1 MQQRIP
7 YDGNDLGA
15 VYTKKYTA
23 FRLWAPTADA
33 VTLCLYR
40 EGDGDCLSD
49 TLPMKRDV
57 QGTWTIRVD
66 GDLRHVYYTYRLE
79 RSGKTVESQDP
90 YSVAVGVNGQRSMVL
105 DLKETDPENFKED
118 HGPVFS
124 NRTDLVICEIS
135 VLDSTADGS
144 SGVKYPGKYLGLA
157 EKGTKN
163 KEGEATGLDY
173 LKSLGIT
180 HVQIMPM
187 YDFASIDEAAPKK
200 REYNWGY
207 DPLNYNVPEGSF
219 STDPFHGEVRI
230 REMKE
235 MIAAFHREGI
245 GVIMDVVYNHTYDLD
260 SCLQK
265 CEPDYYY
272 RMNGTRYSNA
282 SACGNEI
289 ASEQPMMRKYIVES
303 VCYWAREYHVDG
315 FRFDL
320 MGVLDI
326 DTMNEISR
334 RLKEINPYIILYGEG
349 WTGGTSTMPE
359 FRRAMKRNARMLDGI
374 GMFSDD
380 IRDMVRG
387 HVFYNKDC
395 GYVSGKEKMK
405 VAVRYC
411 ATGGVWHPQVD
422 YAAYTYAA
430 GGTWTDTPEKVINY
444 VSCHDNLTL
453 WDKLQISRP
462 DCDAGERLAMNR
474 LATAMVFTAQGVPF
488 FLSGEEFART
498 KPAGK
503 NGEVSENSYNL
514 PYETNVLRYD
524 WNDEQKE
531 LQQYYRGL
539 IAFRKAHKGLR
550 MTDAEEIRQ
559 NILFMEM
566 TSEQTVAFTIRQP
579 EETLLVAYNA
589 SGRKETLLLPDD
601 RTWTLYIDDLHAGT
615 EPIGSVH
622 SNMELPATGRSN
634 APHIVSVSTEGVRAE
649 VLLHALEDKEIYVS
663 AGSACSSNKPS
674 VSHTLKSIGLKPE
687 FLDATIR
694 FSFCVETTEEEID
707 YAVKEMAALVPMLQ
721 KYTRH

>member
-245 GVIMDVVYNHTYDLD
+245 GVIMDVVYNHTYDLN

-395 GYVSGKEKMK
+395 GYVSGKDGMK
-405 VAVRYC
+405 VSVRYC

-462 DCDAGERLAMNR
+462 DCNAGERLAMNR
-474 LATAMVFTAQGVPF
+474 LAAAMVFTAQGVPF

-498 KPAGK
+498 KPVGK

-550 MTDAEEIRQ
+550 MTDAEEIRK

-622 SNMELPATGRSN
+622 SNMELPATGC
-634 APHIVSVSTEGVRAE
+634 V
-649 VLLHALEDKEIYVS
+649 VLGISALS
-663 AGSACSSNKPS
+663 C
-674 VSHTLKSIGLKPE
+674 
-687 FLDATIR
+687 
-694 FSFCVETTEEEID
+694 
-707 YAVKEMAALVPMLQ
+707 
-721 KYTRH
+721 

>member
-79 RSGKTVESQDP
+79 RSGKTVELQDP

-474 LATAMVFTAQGVPF
+474 LAAAMVFTAQGVPF

-566 TSEQTVAFTIRQP
+566 TSEQTIAFIIRQP

-622 SNMELPATGRSN
+622 SNMELPATGC
-634 APHIVSVSTEGVRAE
+634 V
-649 VLLHALEDKEIYVS
+649 VLGISELS
-663 AGSACSSNKPS
+663 C
-674 VSHTLKSIGLKPE
+674 
-687 FLDATIR
+687 
-694 FSFCVETTEEEID
+694 
-707 YAVKEMAALVPMLQ
+707 
-721 KYTRH
+721 

>member
-359 FRRAMKRNARMLDGI
+359 FRRATKRNARMLDGI

-474 LATAMVFTAQGVPF
+474 LAAAMVFTAQGVPF

-622 SNMELPATGRSN
+622 SNMELPATGC
-634 APHIVSVSTEGVRAE
+634 V
-649 VLLHALEDKEIYVS
+649 VLGINELS
-663 AGSACSSNKPS
+663 C
-674 VSHTLKSIGLKPE
+674 
-687 FLDATIR
+687 
-694 FSFCVETTEEEID
+694 
-707 YAVKEMAALVPMLQ
+707 
-721 KYTRH
+721 

>member
-118 HGPVFS
+118 HGPVFQ

-173 LKSLGIT
+173 FKSLGIT

-187 YDFASIDEAAPKK
+187 YDFASIDEAAQKK

-282 SACGNEI
+282 SACGNEV

-334 RLKEINPYIILYGEG
+334 RLREINPYIILYGEG

-395 GYVSGKEKMK
+395 GYVSGKDGMK
-405 VAVRYC
+405 VSVRYC

-462 DCDAGERLAMNR
+462 DCNAGERLAMNR
-474 LATAMVFTAQGVPF
+474 LAAAMVFTAQGVPF

-498 KPAGK
+498 KPVGK

-550 MTDAEEIRQ
+550 MTDAEEIRK

-622 SNMELPATGRSN
+622 SNKELPATGC
-634 APHIVSVSTEGVRAE
+634 V
-649 VLLHALEDKEIYVS
+649 VLGISALS
-663 AGSACSSNKPS
+663 C
-674 VSHTLKSIGLKPE
+674 
-687 FLDATIR
+687 
-694 FSFCVETTEEEID
+694 
-707 YAVKEMAALVPMLQ
+707 
-721 KYTRH
+721 

>member
-303 VCYWAREYHVDG
+303 VCYWAREYHMDG

-334 RLKEINPYIILYGEG
+334 RLKEINPHIILYGEG
-349 WTGGTSTMPE
+349 WTGGTSIMPE

-411 ATGGVWHPQVD
+411 AAGGVWHPQVD
-422 YAAYTYAA
+422 YASYTYAA

-474 LATAMVFTAQGVPF
+474 LAAAMVFTAQGVPF

-498 KPAGK
+498 KPVGE

-550 MTDAEEIRQ
+550 MTDAEEIRK

-622 SNMELPATGRSN
+622 SNMELPATGC
-634 APHIVSVSTEGVRAE
+634 V
-649 VLLHALEDKEIYVS
+649 VLGISELS
-663 AGSACSSNKPS
+663 C
-674 VSHTLKSIGLKPE
+674 
-687 FLDATIR
+687 
-694 FSFCVETTEEEID
+694 
-707 YAVKEMAALVPMLQ
+707 
-721 KYTRH
+721 

>member
-566 TSEQTVAFTIRQP
+566 TSEQTIAFTIRQP

-622 SNMELPATGRSN
+622 SNMELPATGC
-634 APHIVSVSTEGVRAE
+634 V
-649 VLLHALEDKEIYVS
+649 VLGINELS
-663 AGSACSSNKPS
+663 C
-674 VSHTLKSIGLKPE
+674 
-687 FLDATIR
+687 
-694 FSFCVETTEEEID
+694 
-707 YAVKEMAALVPMLQ
+707 
-721 KYTRH
+721 

>member
-289 ASEQPMMRKYIVES
+289 ASEQPMMRKYIIES

-326 DTMNEISR
+326 DTMNEISH

-395 GYVSGKEKMK
+395 GYVSGKDGMK
-405 VAVRYC
+405 VSVRYC

-462 DCDAGERLAMNR
+462 DCNAGERLAMNR
-474 LATAMVFTAQGVPF
+474 LAAAMVFTAQGVPF

-498 KPAGK
+498 KPVGK

-550 MTDAEEIRQ
+550 MTDAEEIRK

-622 SNMELPATGRSN
+622 SNMELPATGC
-634 APHIVSVSTEGVRAE
+634 V
-649 VLLHALEDKEIYVS
+649 VLGISALS
-663 AGSACSSNKPS
+663 C
-674 VSHTLKSIGLKPE
+674 
-687 FLDATIR
+687 
-694 FSFCVETTEEEID
+694 
-707 YAVKEMAALVPMLQ
+707 
-721 KYTRH
+721 

>member
-49 TLPMKRDV
+49 TLPMKQDV

-157 EKGTKN
+157 EKETKN

-395 GYVSGKEKMK
+395 GYVSGKDGMK

-411 ATGGVWHPQVD
+411 AAGGVWHPQVD

-474 LATAMVFTAQGVPF
+474 LAAAMVFTAQGVPF

-566 TSEQTVAFTIRQP
+566 TSEQTIAFIIRQP

-622 SNMELPATGRSN
+622 SNMELPATGC
-634 APHIVSVSTEGVRAE
+634 V
-649 VLLHALEDKEIYVS
+649 VLGISELS
-663 AGSACSSNKPS
+663 C
-674 VSHTLKSIGLKPE
+674 
-687 FLDATIR
+687 
-694 FSFCVETTEEEID
+694 
-707 YAVKEMAALVPMLQ
+707 
-721 KYTRH
+721 

>member
-422 YAAYTYAA
+422 YAAYTYAV

-453 WDKLQISRP
+453 WDKLQISRS

-474 LATAMVFTAQGVPF
+474 LAAAMVFTAQGVPF

-566 TSEQTVAFTIRQP
+566 TSEQTIAFTIRQP

-615 EPIGSVH
+615 RPIGSVH
-622 SNMELPATGRSN
+622 SNMELPATGC
-634 APHIVSVSTEGVRAE
+634 V
-649 VLLHALEDKEIYVS
+649 VLGINELS
-663 AGSACSSNKPS
+663 C
-674 VSHTLKSIGLKPE
+674 
-687 FLDATIR
+687 
-694 FSFCVETTEEEID
+694 
-707 YAVKEMAALVPMLQ
+707 
-721 KYTRH
+721 

>member
-105 DLKETDPENFKED
+105 DLRETDPENFKED

-303 VCYWAREYHVDG
+303 VCYWAREYHMDG

-334 RLKEINPYIILYGEG
+334 RLKEINPHIILYGEG
-349 WTGGTSTMPE
+349 WTGGTSIMPE

-411 ATGGVWHPQVD
+411 AAGGVWHPQVD
-422 YAAYTYAA
+422 YASYTYAA

-474 LATAMVFTAQGVPF
+474 LAAAMVFTAQGVPF

-498 KPAGK
+498 KPVGE

-550 MTDAEEIRQ
+550 MTEAEEIRK

-622 SNMELPATGRSN
+622 SNMELPATGC
-634 APHIVSVSTEGVRAE
+634 V
-649 VLLHALEDKEIYVS
+649 VLGISALS
-663 AGSACSSNKPS
+663 C
-674 VSHTLKSIGLKPE
+674 
-687 FLDATIR
+687 
-694 FSFCVETTEEEID
+694 
-707 YAVKEMAALVPMLQ
+707 
-721 KYTRH
+721 

>member
-105 DLKETDPENFKED
+105 DLKETDPKNFEKD

-187 YDFASIDEAAPKK
+187 YDFASIDEAAQKK

-282 SACGNEI
+282 SACGNEV

-334 RLKEINPYIILYGEG
+334 RLREINPYIILYGEG

-395 GYVSGKEKMK
+395 GYVSGKDGMK
-405 VAVRYC
+405 VSVRYC

-462 DCDAGERLAMNR
+462 DCNAGERLAMNR
-474 LATAMVFTAQGVPF
+474 LAAAMVFTAQGVPF

-498 KPAGK
+498 KPVGK

-550 MTDAEEIRQ
+550 MTDAEEIRK

-622 SNMELPATGRSN
+622 SNMELPATGC
-634 APHIVSVSTEGVRAE
+634 V
-649 VLLHALEDKEIYVS
+649 VLGISELS
-663 AGSACSSNKPS
+663 C
-674 VSHTLKSIGLKPE
+674 
-687 FLDATIR
+687 
-694 FSFCVETTEEEID
+694 
-707 YAVKEMAALVPMLQ
+707 
-721 KYTRH
+721 

>member
-422 YAAYTYAA
+422 YAAYTYAV

-474 LATAMVFTAQGVPF
+474 LAAAMVFTAQGVPF

-550 MTDAEEIRQ
+550 MTDAEEIHQ

-566 TSEQTVAFTIRQP
+566 TSEQTIAFIIRQP

-622 SNMELPATGRSN
+622 SNMELPATGC
-634 APHIVSVSTEGVRAE
+634 V
-649 VLLHALEDKEIYVS
+649 VLGISELS
-663 AGSACSSNKPS
+663 C
-674 VSHTLKSIGLKPE
+674 
-687 FLDATIR
+687 
-694 FSFCVETTEEEID
+694 
-707 YAVKEMAALVPMLQ
+707 
-721 KYTRH
+721 

>member
-422 YAAYTYAA
+422 YAAYTYAV

-474 LATAMVFTAQGVPF
+474 LAAAMVFTAQGVPF

-566 TSEQTVAFTIRQP
+566 TSEQTIAFIIRQP

-622 SNMELPATGRSN
+622 SNMELPATGC
-634 APHIVSVSTEGVRAE
+634 V
-649 VLLHALEDKEIYVS
+649 VLGINELS
-663 AGSACSSNKPS
+663 C
-674 VSHTLKSIGLKPE
+674 
-687 FLDATIR
+687 
-694 FSFCVETTEEEID
+694 
-707 YAVKEMAALVPMLQ
+707 
-721 KYTRH
+721 

>member
-474 LATAMVFTAQGVPF
+474 LAAAMVFTAQGVPF

-566 TSEQTVAFTIRQP
+566 TSEQTIAFIIRQP

-622 SNMELPATGRSN
+622 SNMELPATGC
-634 APHIVSVSTEGVRAE
+634 V
-649 VLLHALEDKEIYVS
+649 VLGINELS
-663 AGSACSSNKPS
+663 C
-674 VSHTLKSIGLKPE
+674 
-687 FLDATIR
+687 
-694 FSFCVETTEEEID
+694 
-707 YAVKEMAALVPMLQ
+707 
-721 KYTRH
+721 

>member
-79 RSGKTVESQDP
+79 RSGKTVELQDP

-395 GYVSGKEKMK
+395 GYVSGKDGMK

-411 ATGGVWHPQVD
+411 AAGGVWHPQVD

-474 LATAMVFTAQGVPF
+474 LAAAMVFTAQGVPF

-566 TSEQTVAFTIRQP
+566 TSEQTIAFTIRQP

-622 SNMELPATGRSN
+622 SNMELPATGC
-634 APHIVSVSTEGVRAE
+634 V
-649 VLLHALEDKEIYVS
+649 VLGISELS
-663 AGSACSSNKPS
+663 C
-674 VSHTLKSIGLKPE
+674 
-687 FLDATIR
+687 
-694 FSFCVETTEEEID
+694 
-707 YAVKEMAALVPMLQ
+707 
-721 KYTRH
+721 

>member
-79 RSGKTVESQDP
+79 RSGKTVELQDP

-474 LATAMVFTAQGVPF
+474 LAAAMVFTAQGVPF

-524 WNDEQKE
+524 WSDGQKE

-566 TSEQTVAFTIRQP
+566 TSEQTVAFIIRQP

-622 SNMELPATGRSN
+622 SNMELPATGC
-634 APHIVSVSTEGVRAE
+634 V
-649 VLLHALEDKEIYVS
+649 VLGINELS
-663 AGSACSSNKPS
+663 C
-674 VSHTLKSIGLKPE
+674 
-687 FLDATIR
+687 
-694 FSFCVETTEEEID
+694 
-707 YAVKEMAALVPMLQ
+707 
-721 KYTRH
+721 

>member
-7 YDGNDLGA
+7 YNGNDLGA

-49 TLPMKRDV
+49 TFPMKRDV

-105 DLKETDPENFKED
+105 DLKETDPENFEKD
-118 HGPVFS
+118 HGPVFQ

-303 VCYWAREYHVDG
+303 VCYWAREYHMDG

-334 RLKEINPYIILYGEG
+334 RLKEINPHIILYGEG
-349 WTGGTSTMPE
+349 WTGGTSIMPE

-411 ATGGVWHPQVD
+411 AAGGVWHPQVD
-422 YAAYTYAA
+422 YASYTYAA

-474 LATAMVFTAQGVPF
+474 LAAAMVFTAQGVPF

-498 KPAGK
+498 KPVGE

-550 MTDAEEIRQ
+550 MTEAEEIRK

-622 SNMELPATGRSN
+622 SNMELPATGC
-634 APHIVSVSTEGVRAE
+634 V
-649 VLLHALEDKEIYVS
+649 VLGISALS
-663 AGSACSSNKPS
+663 C
-674 VSHTLKSIGLKPE
+674 
-687 FLDATIR
+687 
-694 FSFCVETTEEEID
+694 
-707 YAVKEMAALVPMLQ
+707 
-721 KYTRH
+721 

>member
-57 QGTWTIRVD
+57 QGTWTIWVD
-66 GDLRHVYYTYRLE
+66 GDLWHVYYTYRLE

-474 LATAMVFTAQGVPF
+474 LAAAMVFTAQGVPF

-566 TSEQTVAFTIRQP
+566 TSEQTIAFIIRQP

-622 SNMELPATGRSN
+622 SNMELPATGC
-634 APHIVSVSTEGVRAE
+634 V
-649 VLLHALEDKEIYVS
+649 VLGISELS
-663 AGSACSSNKPS
+663 C
-674 VSHTLKSIGLKPE
+674 
-687 FLDATIR
+687 
-694 FSFCVETTEEEID
+694 
-707 YAVKEMAALVPMLQ
+707 
-721 KYTRH
+721 

>member
-474 LATAMVFTAQGVPF
+474 LAAAMVFTAQGVPF

-550 MTDAEEIRQ
+550 MTC
-559 NILFMEM
+559 LLY
-566 TSEQTVAFTIRQP
+566 TSPSPR
-579 EETLLVAYNA
+579 
-589 SGRKETLLLPDD
+589 D
-601 RTWTLYIDDLHAGT
+601 
-615 EPIGSVH
+615 
-622 SNMELPATGRSN
+622 
-634 APHIVSVSTEGVRAE
+634 
-649 VLLHALEDKEIYVS
+649 
-663 AGSACSSNKPS
+663 CS
-674 VSHTLKSIGLKPE
+674 
-687 FLDATIR
+687 
-694 FSFCVETTEEEID
+694 
-707 YAVKEMAALVPMLQ
+707 
-721 KYTRH
+721 

>member
-245 GVIMDVVYNHTYDLD
+245 GVIMDVVFNHTYDLD

-474 LATAMVFTAQGVPF
+474 LAAAMVFTAQGVPF

-566 TSEQTVAFTIRQP
+566 TSEQTIAFIIRQP

-615 EPIGSVH
+615 RPIGSVH
-622 SNMELPATGRSN
+622 SNMELPATGC
-634 APHIVSVSTEGVRAE
+634 V
-649 VLLHALEDKEIYVS
+649 VLGINELS
-663 AGSACSSNKPS
+663 C
-674 VSHTLKSIGLKPE
+674 
-687 FLDATIR
+687 
-694 FSFCVETTEEEID
+694 
-707 YAVKEMAALVPMLQ
+707 
-721 KYTRH
+721 

>member
-66 GDLRHVYYTYRLE
+66 GDLWHVYYTYRLE

-474 LATAMVFTAQGVPF
+474 LAAAMVFTAQGVPF
-488 FLSGEEFART
+488 FLGGEEFART

-524 WNDEQKE
+524 WSDGQKG

-566 TSEQTVAFTIRQP
+566 TSEQTIAFTIRQP

-615 EPIGSVH
+615 RPIGSVH
-622 SNMELPATGRSN
+622 SNMELPATGC
-634 APHIVSVSTEGVRAE
+634 V
-649 VLLHALEDKEIYVS
+649 VLGINELS
-663 AGSACSSNKPS
+663 C
-674 VSHTLKSIGLKPE
+674 
-687 FLDATIR
+687 
-694 FSFCVETTEEEID
+694 
-707 YAVKEMAALVPMLQ
+707 
-721 KYTRH
+721 

>member
-15 VYTKKYTA
+15 VYTKKGTD

-33 VTLCLYR
+33 VTLCLYQ

-49 TLPMKRDV
+49 TIPMKRDI

-105 DLKETDPENFKED
+105 DLRETDPENFKED
-118 HGPVFS
+118 HGPAFK

-135 VLDSTADGS
+135 VLDSTADVS
-144 SGVKYPGKYLGLA
+144 SGVKHPGKYLGLT

-163 KEGEATGLDY
+163 KDGEPTGLDY

-422 YAAYTYAA
+422 YAAYTYAV

-474 LATAMVFTAQGVPF
+474 LAAAMVFTAQGVPF

-566 TSEQTVAFTIRQP
+566 TSEQTIAFIIRQP

-622 SNMELPATGRSN
+622 SNMELPATGC
-634 APHIVSVSTEGVRAE
+634 V
-649 VLLHALEDKEIYVS
+649 VLGISELS
-663 AGSACSSNKPS
+663 C
-674 VSHTLKSIGLKPE
+674 
-687 FLDATIR
+687 
-694 FSFCVETTEEEID
+694 
-707 YAVKEMAALVPMLQ
+707 
-721 KYTRH
+721 

>member
-7 YDGNDLGA
+7 YNGNDLGA

-49 TLPMKRDV
+49 TFPMKRDV

-105 DLKETDPENFKED
+105 DLKETDPENFEKD
-118 HGPVFS
+118 HGPVFQ

-282 SACGNEI
+282 SACGNEV

-334 RLKEINPYIILYGEG
+334 RLREINPYIILYGEG

-395 GYVSGKEKMK
+395 GYVSGKDGMK
-405 VAVRYC
+405 VSVRYC

-462 DCDAGERLAMNR
+462 DCNAGERLAMNR
-474 LATAMVFTAQGVPF
+474 LAAAMVFTAQGVPF

-498 KPAGK
+498 KPVGK

-550 MTDAEEIRQ
+550 MTDAEEIRK

-622 SNMELPATGRSN
+622 SNMELPATGC
-634 APHIVSVSTEGVRAE
+634 V
-649 VLLHALEDKEIYVS
+649 VLGISELS
-663 AGSACSSNKPS
+663 C
-674 VSHTLKSIGLKPE
+674 
-687 FLDATIR
+687 
-694 FSFCVETTEEEID
+694 
-707 YAVKEMAALVPMLQ
+707 
-721 KYTRH
+721 

>member
-1 MQQRIP
+1 M
-7 YDGNDLGA
+7 
-15 VYTKKYTA
+15 YTKKYTA

-79 RSGKTVESQDP
+79 RSGKTVELQDP

-135 VLDSTADGS
+135 VLD
-144 SGVKYPGKYLGLA
+144 
-157 EKGTKN
+157 
-163 KEGEATGLDY
+163 
-173 LKSLGIT
+173 
-180 HVQIMPM
+180 
-187 YDFASIDEAAPKK
+187 
-200 REYNWGY
+200 

-474 LATAMVFTAQGVPF
+474 LAAAMVFTAQGVPF

-566 TSEQTVAFTIRQP
+566 TSEQTIAFIIRQP

-622 SNMELPATGRSN
+622 SNMELPATGC
-634 APHIVSVSTEGVRAE
+634 V
-649 VLLHALEDKEIYVS
+649 VLGISELS
-663 AGSACSSNKPS
+663 C
-674 VSHTLKSIGLKPE
+674 
-687 FLDATIR
+687 
-694 FSFCVETTEEEID
+694 
-707 YAVKEMAALVPMLQ
+707 
-721 KYTRH
+721 

>member
-326 DTMNEISR
+326 DTMNEISH

-349 WTGGTSTMPE
+349 WTGGTSAMPE

-395 GYVSGKEKMK
+395 GYVSGKDGMK
-405 VAVRYC
+405 VSVRYC

-462 DCDAGERLAMNR
+462 DCNAGERLAMNR
-474 LATAMVFTAQGVPF
+474 LAAAMVFTAQGVPF

-498 KPAGK
+498 KPVGK

-550 MTDAEEIRQ
+550 MTDAEEIRK

-622 SNMELPATGRSN
+622 SNMELPATGC
-634 APHIVSVSTEGVRAE
+634 V
-649 VLLHALEDKEIYVS
+649 VLGISALS
-663 AGSACSSNKPS
+663 C
-674 VSHTLKSIGLKPE
+674 
-687 FLDATIR
+687 
-694 FSFCVETTEEEID
+694 
-707 YAVKEMAALVPMLQ
+707 
-721 KYTRH
+721 

>member
-474 LATAMVFTAQGVPF
+474 LAAAMVFTAQGVPF

-566 TSEQTVAFTIRQP
+566 TSEQTIAFTIRQP

-622 SNMELPATGRSN
+622 SNMELPATGC
-634 APHIVSVSTEGVRAE
+634 V
-649 VLLHALEDKEIYVS
+649 VLGINELS
-663 AGSACSSNKPS
+663 C
-674 VSHTLKSIGLKPE
+674 
-687 FLDATIR
+687 
-694 FSFCVETTEEEID
+694 
-707 YAVKEMAALVPMLQ
+707 
-721 KYTRH
+721 

>member
-1 MQQRIP
+1 
-7 YDGNDLGA
+7 
-15 VYTKKYTA
+15 
-23 FRLWAPTADA
+23 
-33 VTLCLYR
+33 
-40 EGDGDCLSD
+40 
-49 TLPMKRDV
+49 MKRDV

-453 WDKLQISRP
+453 WDKLQISRS

-474 LATAMVFTAQGVPF
+474 LAAAMVFTAQGVPF

-566 TSEQTVAFTIRQP
+566 TSEQTIAFTIRQP

-615 EPIGSVH
+615 RPIGSVH
-622 SNMELPATGRSN
+622 SNMELPATGC
-634 APHIVSVSTEGVRAE
+634 V
-649 VLLHALEDKEIYVS
+649 VLGINELS
-663 AGSACSSNKPS
+663 C
-674 VSHTLKSIGLKPE
+674 
-687 FLDATIR
+687 
-694 FSFCVETTEEEID
+694 
-707 YAVKEMAALVPMLQ
+707 
-721 KYTRH
+721 

>member
-395 GYVSGKEKMK
+395 GYVSGKDGMK
-405 VAVRYC
+405 VSVRYC

-462 DCDAGERLAMNR
+462 DCNAGERLAMNR
-474 LATAMVFTAQGVPF
+474 LAAAMVFTAQGVPF

-498 KPAGK
+498 KPVGK

-550 MTDAEEIRQ
+550 MTDAEEIRK

-622 SNMELPATGRSN
+622 SNMELPATGC
-634 APHIVSVSTEGVRAE
+634 V
-649 VLLHALEDKEIYVS
+649 VLGISALS
-663 AGSACSSNKPS
+663 C
-674 VSHTLKSIGLKPE
+674 
-687 FLDATIR
+687 
-694 FSFCVETTEEEID
+694 
-707 YAVKEMAALVPMLQ
+707 
-721 KYTRH
+721 